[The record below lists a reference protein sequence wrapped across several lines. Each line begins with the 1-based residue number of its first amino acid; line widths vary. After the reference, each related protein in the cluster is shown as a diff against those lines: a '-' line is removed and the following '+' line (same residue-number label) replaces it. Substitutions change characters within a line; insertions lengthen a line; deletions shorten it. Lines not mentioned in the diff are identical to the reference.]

1 MPSNQVTNNQLTKQ
15 TFSIKGMHCS
25 ACATM
30 IDLDLEDL
38 KGVTKAKTD
47 YAKSELSVEY
57 DEKLISEKEI
67 IASIKKSGYS
77 VK

>member
-1 MPSNQVTNNQLTKQ
+1 MKKI
-15 TFSIKGMHCS
+15 FKIKGMHCAS
-25 ACATM
+25 CATM

-57 DEKLISEKEI
+57 DDKLVSEKEI
-67 IASIKKSGYS
+67 IASIMKSGYS

>member
-1 MPSNQVTNNQLTKQ
+1 MKKI
-15 TFSIKGMHCS
+15 FKIKGMHCAS
-25 ACATM
+25 CASI

-38 KGVTKAKTD
+38 KGIKSAKTN

-57 DEKLISEKEI
+57 DDKLISEKEI

-77 VK
+77 VLDH

>member
-1 MPSNQVTNNQLTKQ
+1 MPSNQPANPHTKCSFRI
-15 TFSIKGMHCS
+15 TGMHCT

-38 KGVTKAKTD
+38 AGIKSAKTD
-47 YAKSELSVEY
+47 YVKSELSVEY
-57 DEKLISEKEI
+57 DDKLISEKEI

>member
-15 TFSIKGMHCS
+15 AFSIKGMHCS

-38 KGVTKAKTD
+38 RGIKSAKTD
-47 YAKSELSVEY
+47 YAKSELNVEY

-67 IASIKKSGYS
+67 IASIMKSGYS

>member
-1 MPSNQVTNNQLTKQ
+1 MKKIFKIS
-15 TFSIKGMHCS
+15 GMHCAS
-25 ACATM
+25 CASI

-38 KGVTKAKTD
+38 KGIKKAQTS

-57 DEKLISEKEI
+57 DEKLVSEKEI

>member
-1 MPSNQVTNNQLTKQ
+1 MKKIFKIS
-15 TFSIKGMHCS
+15 GMHCAS
-25 ACATM
+25 CATM
-30 IDLDLEDL
+30 IDLDLEDF
-38 KGVTKAKTD
+38 KGITKSKTD

-67 IASIKKSGYS
+67 IASIMKSGYS

>member
-15 TFSIKGMHCS
+15 IFSIKGMHCS

-38 KGVTKAKTD
+38 KGIKKAKTD
-47 YAKSELSVEY
+47 YARSELSVEY
-57 DEKLISEKEI
+57 DENLISEKEI

>member
-1 MPSNQVTNNQLTKQ
+1 MLKTKI
-15 TFSIKGMHCS
+15 FKIVGMHCAS
-25 ACATM
+25 CASI

-38 KGVTKAKTD
+38 KGVKRALTS

-57 DEKLISEKEI
+57 DDKLVSEKEI
-67 IASIKKSGYS
+67 TSSILKSGYS

>member
-1 MPSNQVTNNQLTKQ
+1 MKKIFKIQ
-15 TFSIKGMHCS
+15 GMHCAS
-25 ACATM
+25 CATM

-38 KGVTKAKTD
+38 KGIISAKTD

-57 DEKLISEKEI
+57 DENLISEKEI

-77 VK
+77 V

>member
-1 MPSNQVTNNQLTKQ
+1 MKKIFKIT
-15 TFSIKGMHCS
+15 GMHCAS
-25 ACATM
+25 CATI

-38 KGVTKAKTD
+38 KGIKSAKTS

-57 DEKLISEKEI
+57 DEKLVSEKEI
-67 IASIKKSGYS
+67 LESIKKSGYS

>member
-1 MPSNQVTNNQLTKQ
+1 MANCKLKIT
-15 TFSIKGMHCS
+15 GMHCT

-57 DEKLISEKEI
+57 DDGLISEKEI
-67 IASIKKSGYS
+67 VNSVKKSGYS
-77 VK
+77 VVI

>member
-1 MPSNQVTNNQLTKQ
+1 MKKIFKIT
-15 TFSIKGMHCS
+15 GMHCAS
-25 ACATM
+25 CATM

-38 KGVTKAKTD
+38 KGVISAKTD

-57 DEKLISEKEI
+57 DDQLVTADDI
-67 IASIKKSGYS
+67 IASIVKSGYS

>member
-1 MPSNQVTNNQLTKQ
+1 MLKTKL
-15 TFSIKGMHCS
+15 IKIVGMHCAS
-25 ACATM
+25 CVSV

-38 KGVTKAKTD
+38 KGVVKAKTS

-57 DEKLISEKEI
+57 DDKLISEKEI

-77 VK
+77 V

>member
-1 MPSNQVTNNQLTKQ
+1 MKKIFKIS
-15 TFSIKGMHCS
+15 GMHCT

-38 KGVTKAKTD
+38 KGVKSAKTD

-57 DEKLISEKEI
+57 DDQLVTADDI
-67 IASIKKSGYS
+67 IASIVKSGYS

>member
-1 MPSNQVTNNQLTKQ
+1 
-15 TFSIKGMHCS
+15 MHCAS
-25 ACATM
+25 CATM

-38 KGVTKAKTD
+38 KGINKAKTD

-57 DEKLISEKEI
+57 DESLVSEKEI

-77 VK
+77 VALM

>member
-1 MPSNQVTNNQLTKQ
+1 MKNIFKIS
-15 TFSIKGMHCS
+15 GMHCAS
-25 ACATM
+25 CATI

-38 KGVTKAKTD
+38 KGIESAKTY

-67 IASIKKSGYS
+67 ITSIKKSGYS
-77 VK
+77 VV